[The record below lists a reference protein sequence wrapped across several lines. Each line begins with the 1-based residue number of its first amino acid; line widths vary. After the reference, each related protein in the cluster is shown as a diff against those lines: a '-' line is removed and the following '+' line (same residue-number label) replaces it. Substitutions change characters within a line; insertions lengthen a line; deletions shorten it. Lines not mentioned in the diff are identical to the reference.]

1 MMAARVPLDPARAF
15 YAPQFQIKLKGQN
28 IGREVI
34 SDVTEVTYSDDE
46 ANLDSFEFSLG
57 DWDPI
62 QLRPKYSSPWDESG
76 RPYQISAGV
85 DAPNFEPG
93 ADVELYFSYMNEGEP
108 VLMLKGEVVSITP
121 SFPAAGPPVCR
132 VRALNYLHRLQ
143 RARVTETLTGSKM
156 DIARQ
161 IAEKVGV
168 RSVEMPPGYDIGE
181 QSTDTLNNAVA
192 YEEIVRRARESGLV
206 MWLDDAE
213 GGPVLHFEAP
223 AGDLPVA
230 TLSWGVNLVSFAPQ
244 LSTRR
249 AVREVV
255 VLGGDPRQ
263 AGSAQRVTGRATWD
277 DLNVD
282 EGALGPRG
290 VAGVLNALSGTLETV
305 DDAEVRTEAAANE
318 RARGVLVE
326 IARELVKAT
335 GSCVGMPELR
345 AGRVIEI
352 AKLGPRFSG
361 LYRLSQTTHTVGASG
376 YTVSFQAKKLV
387 LR

>member
-1 MMAARVPLDPARAF
+1 MMAARVPLDPNRAF

-34 SDVTEVTYSDDE
+34 SDVTEVTYNDDE

-76 RPYQISAGV
+76 RPYQIDGI

-93 ADVELYFSYMNEGEP
+93 ADVELYLSYMGEGEP

-132 VRALNYLHRLQ
+132 IRALNYLYRLQ
-143 RARVTETLTGSKM
+143 REKVTETFTGSKM
-156 DIARQ
+156 DIATK
-161 IAEKVGV
+161 IANKVGIDK
-168 RSVEMPPGYDIGE
+168 VEMPPGYDLGE

-192 YEEIVRRARESGLV
+192 YEEIVKRARESGLV
-206 MWLDDAE
+206 LWLEDVD

-223 AGDLPVA
+223 AGDSPVA

-249 AVREVV
+249 AVEKVV
-255 VLGGDPRQ
+255 VRGGDPTQ
-263 AGSAQRVTGRATWD
+263 AGSAQRVIGEATWS

-282 EGALGPRG
+282 ESALGPRG
-290 VAGVLNALSGTLETV
+290 IAGVQQALSGTVETV
-305 DDAEVRTEAAANE
+305 DDAEVRTEAAAKE
-318 RARGVLVE
+318 RAKGVLTD
-326 IARELVKAT
+326 IAKELVKAT